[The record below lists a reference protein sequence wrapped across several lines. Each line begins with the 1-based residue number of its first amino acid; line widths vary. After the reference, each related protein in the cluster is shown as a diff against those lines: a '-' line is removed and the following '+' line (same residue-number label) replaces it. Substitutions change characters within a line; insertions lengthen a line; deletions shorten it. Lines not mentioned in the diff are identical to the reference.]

1 MKSTSPFTDSTERE
15 ESRMK
20 SKKQIEEEVK
30 NEIAKIKPYVKDLVS
45 ATRRFDESANVV
57 TGARRY
63 DAKERLFKTIASI
76 AQVISYNWLTEYNE
90 TITKDEM
97 DEIFKAAF
105 DSVTFDEPA
114 EYECY
119 RNIICVSNIGEGI

>member
-1 MKSTSPFTDSTERE
+1 
-15 ESRMK
+15 MK
-20 SKKQIEEEVK
+20 SKKQIVEEVK
-30 NEIAKIKPYVKDLVS
+30 KEIVKIKPYVKDLVS

-63 DAKERLFKTIASI
+63 DAKDRLFKTIASI
-76 AQVISYNWLTEYNE
+76 AQVISYNWFNEYNE

-105 DSVTFDEPA
+105 DSVTFEERDE
-114 EYECY
+114 YDCY
-119 RNIICVSNIGEGI
+119 MNIIGVSKIGEGI

>member
-1 MKSTSPFTDSTERE
+1 MKNRN
-15 ESRMK
+15 
-20 SKKQIEEEVK
+20 QIEEEVK

-45 ATRRFDESANVV
+45 ATKRFDESANVV

-63 DAKERLFKTIASI
+63 DAKDRLFKTIASI
-76 AQVISYNWLTEYNE
+76 AQVISYNWFNEYNE

-97 DEIFKAAF
+97 EEIFKEAF

-119 RNIICVSNIGEGI
+119 RNIMDTSMIGGSL